1 MGTAGGEY
9 YPAEGLERVISMK
22 EPWIVFYLQDKELCA
37 ITVRGSFPG
46 EITAT
51 KEQLAAEH
59 GCSKKEIHTEIIV
72 R

>member
-1 MGTAGGEY
+1 
-9 YPAEGLERVISMK
+9 MK
-22 EPWIVFYLQDKELCA
+22 EPWIVFYLHDKELCA
-37 ITVRGSFPG
+37 ISVRGSFPG

-59 GCSKKEIHTEIIV
+59 GCSSKEIKIKILD